1 LPPIKRMNFCKN
13 TFFDYKISHFYNN
26 TTNNFRQPTISNF
39 TPLLFVKMRI
49 KKLKN
54 LLKLFFVG
62 VIMSKNINA
71 FEQNQVI
78 IEVTCRE
85 LSVGA
90 RQWK

>member
-1 LPPIKRMNFCKN
+1 MIIFLH
-13 TFFDYKISHFYNN
+13 YKINHINNN
-26 TTNNFRQPTISNF
+26 TRTNFRQPTISNF

-62 VIMSKNINA
+62 AIMSKNINA

-90 RQWK
+90 RQ